1 MHGVKTVILPASLQT
16 IGYSAFYSSGTPS
29 YTMYIPTT
37 YNGQL
42 QIRYPA
48 YVTMIRYVPIQTVTL
63 DATGGEVLPQS
74 MTVDFYEPYGDI
86 PTPIRKGWTF
96 GGWEKDGTNISSDT
110 IVTALADHTLS
121 ATWTTNEYTIT
132 FNGQGAVGSMDEID
146 MSYDESITLP
156 PCTFSKNDGT
166 FVFDGWATNE
176 TDLTPVFA
184 ECAIVSNLTDEA
196 NGIVTLYAVW
206 EELVAPVI
214 RPADG
219 STFPGEFCDVSISC
233 ATKDSVIYFS
243 TNGVNPRQAD
253 AFRYANPFTISDTTV
268 VKAFA
273 VRDGKRSDLTTST
286 ITKRTLSLADAAGA
300 PQLSFTTDGAANWT
314 PIADETTASGLSVR
328 SGAIPAADSGTIETR
343 LAVTVNGAGTF
354 TFNWKVDCEHDDFG
368 TCSWDRLMVYTNGA
382 EAAKMDGITEW
393 LPMSFR
399 FADNGANT
407 VCWIFLRDD
416 YDDPGAKYAN
426 CGWVS
431 GVSWTP
437 SAIIVPVA
445 VTGTKDVEIPQ
456 DWPDCF
462 EGFTTAFGAD
472 KKAAMRKPTGKTDAD
487 GNPMYVWQDYVAGTD
502 PTDMDSRFT
511 ATISMSNDVPYIT
524 WSPNLNTNGIERI
537 YTVLGKTNLTDMAN
551 WAPTNSAHRF
561 FKVKVE
567 MP

>member
-1 MHGVKTVILPASLQT
+1 MSGVGYGALSKTGLQR
-16 IGYSAFYSSGTPS
+16 IYY
-29 YTMYIPTT
+29 PTT
-37 YNGQL
+37 CNISSSDCPNGALRIQ
-42 QIRYPA
+42 
-48 YVTMIRYVPIQTVTL
+48 YVPIQTVTL
-63 DATGGEVLPQS
+63 DAAAGYCETSSISVVYND
-74 MTVDFYEPYGDI
+74 TYGI
-86 PTPIRKGWTF
+86 LPTPVRTGYVF
-96 GGWEKDGTNISSDT
+96 GGWQCNDQMVTEATRVTSLTN
-110 IVTALADHTLS
+110 HTLT
-121 ATWTTNEYTIT
+121 ATWSANNYTVEFNASGGNENMEPLSLEY
-132 FNGQGAVGSMDEID
+132 GQE
-146 MSYDESITLP
+146 ITLP
-156 PCTFSKNDGT
+156 MCAFSKAGY
-166 FVFDGWATNE
+166 VFDGWATNE

-184 ECAIVSNLTDEA
+184 ECAVVSNLTDEA

-253 AFRYANPFTISDTTV
+253 AFRYTSPFTISDTTV

-286 ITKRTLSLADAAGA
+286 ITKRTLSLAEAAGA

-314 PIADETTASGLSVR
+314 PIADATTASGLSVR
-328 SGAIPAADSGTIETR
+328 SGAISAADSGTIETR

-354 TFNWKVDCEHDDFG
+354 SFNWKVDCEHDDFG

-382 EAAKMDGITEW
+382 EAAKMDGTTEW

-399 FADNGANT
+399 FAGNGANT

-416 YDDPGAKYAN
+416 YDEPGAEYAN

-431 GVSWTP
+431 GVTWMP
-437 SAIIVPVA
+437 SAIIVPA
-445 VTGTKDVEIPQ
+445 SVTGTNDIEVPQ
-456 DWPDCF
+456 DWPDGF
-462 EGFTTAFGAD
+462 AAFTTAFGTD
-472 KKAAMRKPTGKTDAD
+472 KEAAMRKPTGKIDPS

-502 PTDMDSRFT
+502 PTDKDSRFT
-511 ATISMSNDVPYIT
+511 AAIAVSNDVPYIT
-524 WSPNLNTNGIERI
+524 WSPNLNTNGVVRK
-537 YTVLGKTNLTDMAN
+537 YTILGKESLTDTAD
-551 WAPTNSAHRF
+551 WVSTNSTHRF